1 MGKKVILHSK
11 PTLDKDDL
19 NAVMAVLKSNH
30 LEEGTDVIKLED
42 NFKHFFN
49 ISFAS
54 AVSSG
59 FASIH
64 LALKA
69 LDIVEGDE
77 VIMPSYCCSAILNPV
92 VLLGAIPIVVD
103 IGKKSFN
110 ISVEEVNKKISSK
123 TKAIIAPH
131 IFGFPCKI
139 DELQS
144 LGIPIIEDCA
154 QSLGGTYKG
163 KKLGCF
169 GTLSCFSFYSTKM
182 ICGGDGGL
190 VATQNENL
198 HKKIINYR
206 YYGHKRLHKEIAFNY
221 HLTNIPAALINSQLK
236 KLNFFIERRKSI
248 ASLYDK
254 YFSEV
259 KDIEINFENKEDSIY
274 YRYPVMLNKSF
285 EIEKVK
291 NEMLQRGIQC
301 GYGVLDGLHELL
313 GLDSN
318 DFPNTSNNLKTILS
332 LPIYPSLSDKDV
344 QYIAVTLIDILKKKI

>member
-1 MGKKVILHSK
+1 MGKKVIPHSK
-11 PTLDKDDL
+11 PTLDKDDF
-19 NAVMAVLKSNH
+19 NAVMVVLKSNH
-30 LEEGTDVIKLED
+30 LEEGLDVIKLED
-42 NFKHFFN
+42 NFRNFLN
-49 ISFAS
+49 INFAS

-69 LDIVEGDE
+69 LDIGKGDE
-77 VIMPSYCCSAILNPV
+77 IIIPSYCCSAILNPV
-92 VLLGAIPIVVD
+92 LLLGATPIVVD
-103 IGKKSFN
+103 VGKKSFN
-110 ISVEEVNKKISSK
+110 ISVEEVNKKINSK

-139 DELQS
+139 DELQT

-163 KKLGCF
+163 EKLGCF

-190 VATQNENL
+190 VATQDEDL
-198 HKKIINYR
+198 YKKIINYR
-206 YYGHKRLHKEIAFNY
+206 YYGHKRLHKEIAYNY
-221 HLTNIPAALINSQLK
+221 HLTNMPASLINSQFK
-236 KLNFFIERRKSI
+236 KLNFFIERRKNI

-254 YFSEV
+254 YFSDVEN
-259 KDIEINFENKEDSIY
+259 IEINFENKEDSIY
-274 YRYPVMLNKSF
+274 YRYPVMLNKF
-285 EIEKVK
+285 FDIEKVK
-291 NEMLQRGIQC
+291 TEMLQRGIQC

-313 GLDSN
+313 ELGHN
-318 DFPNTSNNLKTILS
+318 DFPNTTNNLKTILS

-344 QYIAVTLIDILKKKI
+344 RYIAVTLINTLKKKI